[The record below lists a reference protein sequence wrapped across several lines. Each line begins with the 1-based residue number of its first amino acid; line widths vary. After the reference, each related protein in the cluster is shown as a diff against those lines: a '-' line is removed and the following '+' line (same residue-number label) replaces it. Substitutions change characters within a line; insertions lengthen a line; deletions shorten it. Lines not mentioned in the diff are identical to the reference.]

1 MTGIG
6 RLVQCV
12 EDMEITQYITKR
24 KKQELNFVEGVFY
37 TALLEDSLV
46 VIDRTHK
53 PVTLTQELFI
63 KHFKII

>member
-1 MTGIG
+1 MTGTG
-6 RLVQCV
+6 RLVQCI

-24 KKQELNFVEGVFY
+24 KKQELKFVKEVFY

-53 PVTLTQELFI
+53 PITLTKELFI